1 MKGKKKKE
9 VEEEEL
15 REEEE
20 EEDGD
25 DRRWSFKRKISLE
38 KKRGQK
44 TKITVEI
51 SIKNQMDGML

>member
-38 KKRGQK
+38 KKNEDKRPK
-44 TKITVEI
+44 
-51 SIKNQMDGML
+51 